1 MLVLPVLL
9 GLLEVLGVVVP
20 LLAELGLGLG
30 LGLGLLLGLLKL
42 PLLPAGVLLKL
53 LPLLVDGLA
62 LKPP

>member
-1 MLVLPVLL
+1 VLVLPVLL

-30 LGLGLLLGLLKL
+30 LELLLGLLKL